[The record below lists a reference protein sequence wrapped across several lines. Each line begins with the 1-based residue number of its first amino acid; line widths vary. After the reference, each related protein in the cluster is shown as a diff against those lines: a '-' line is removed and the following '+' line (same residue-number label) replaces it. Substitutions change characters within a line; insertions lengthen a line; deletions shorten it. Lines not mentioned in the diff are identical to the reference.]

1 MQKANAEGFVPFWKG
16 LVPRSLGRLNA
27 PKRLSVA
34 RTDMLHKTL
43 SNDGGEGLGKLNFL
57 FGDKPQVMRNAA
69 YTRARFLCGICMRA
83 VFTCAVCMCVGY
95 F

>member
-1 MQKANAEGFVPFWKG
+1 MPFWKG

-34 RTDMLHKTL
+34 RADMLHKTL

-57 FGDKPQVMRNAA
+57 FGDKPQVMPNAV
-69 YTRARFLCGICMRA
+69 YTRARFFTWYLYACCIHMRGMYVRRIFLNA
-83 VFTCAVCMCVGY
+83 LFL
-95 F
+95 